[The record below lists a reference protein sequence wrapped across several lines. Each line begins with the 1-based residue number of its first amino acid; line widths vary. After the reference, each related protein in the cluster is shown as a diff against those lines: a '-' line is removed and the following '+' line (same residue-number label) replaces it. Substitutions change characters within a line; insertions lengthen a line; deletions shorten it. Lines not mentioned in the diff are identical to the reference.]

1 MKRSIIS
8 LCALIILAE
17 SIICNSV
24 EEKRNTNLSQMYITA
39 RGDIQEIK
47 INKNKIAINGNLK
60 KQGEMSQFNL
70 MLFPGDI
77 ISIKAKTGEGL
88 KGGILGY
95 INYVDEDKKTIKLP
109 TNKEQWICDKAIPG
123 EEKKKNS
130 ALIKEE
136 GAQWIWGATYQQE
149 TICKVQIPCRGN
161 EETKSNLRGEDKT
174 KEEVIYKQFEKV
186 EQKVKKHLKKKEQ
199 PVIDSTPTHH
209 HSRPTHIEHAA
220 NKQLGIQ
227 FSCQA
232 NNNFIPYKKLDGRGH
247 ICLTDANSKTN
258 KCPSFSSMEECLAYI
273 NDKAPKKT
281 INYQFPI

>member
-95 INYVDEDKKTIKLP
+95 INYVDEDKKTIKLH
-109 TNKEQWICDKAIPG
+109 TRTMD
-123 EEKKKNS
+123 
-130 ALIKEE
+130 
-136 GAQWIWGATYQQE
+136 
-149 TICKVQIPCRGN
+149 
-161 EETKSNLRGEDKT
+161 
-174 KEEVIYKQFEKV
+174 
-186 EQKVKKHLKKKEQ
+186 
-199 PVIDSTPTHH
+199 
-209 HSRPTHIEHAA
+209 
-220 NKQLGIQ
+220 
-227 FSCQA
+227 
-232 NNNFIPYKKLDGRGH
+232 
-247 ICLTDANSKTN
+247 
-258 KCPSFSSMEECLAYI
+258 M
-273 NDKAPKKT
+273 
-281 INYQFPI
+281 